1 MGRHRTNGIDFC
13 AIVVSACLYTVD
25 TGLTACPGA
34 AYQHVQMIAAVV
46 IILLVQAIMI
56 YRLISIYEV
65 SNRQLAQLFCMLNV
79 NAQQGSK
86 RFTIAIQSLWL
97 FEIVTIAAI
106 IAYIGK
112 AGLPSTCAQHFMLAL
127 LITLPS
133 ATVVS
138 IPGVPGEARTSMCT
152 PSHVPRF
159 LAAFWIPVVTFEL
172 IALVLVLCKGNFS

>member
-1 MGRHRTNGIDFC
+1 MHSY
-13 AIVVSACLYTVD
+13 IVKM
-25 TGLTACPGA
+25 GLTVRPGD
-34 AYQHVQMIAAVV
+34 YQHVQMIAAVV

-65 SNRQLAQLFCMLNV
+65 RNHQLAQLFRLLNV
-79 NAQQGSK
+79 NARQGSK

-97 FEIVTIAAI
+97 FEIVAIAAI

-112 AGLPSTCAQHFMLAL
+112 AGLPSTCALLVMPAL
-127 LITLPS
+127 LITRPS

-138 IPGVPGEARTSMCT
+138 IAGVPGEARTSMCT

-172 IALVLVLCKGNFS
+172 IALVLVLCKGSFFITAALPIPDRLL